1 MYHTLGK
8 EVFGKYFGQKVKGAV
23 KVVMG
28 QGFHNGLCLKEI
40 IGSPCNQGAGQPAFP
55 QDQEPAATS
64 NVSHQM
70 TVIFCEHKNNSGG
83 VQQIF
88 TLHFHILLLLIYF

>member
-1 MYHTLGK
+1 VPVGNGKSVGAKAKVVEGEGEAPATKVMKGRTVKLLWLG
-8 EVFGKYFGQKVKGAV
+8 GGAV
-23 KVVMG
+23 I
-28 QGFHNGLCLKEI
+28 HI
-40 IGSPCNQGAGQPAFP
+40 
-55 QDQEPAATS
+55 EPAATS